1 MDPRDSDNVRER
13 EEGPAASMAST
24 AEHSG
29 PAQAQ
34 AQASVPAPAQVLS
47 PVTADPPPAQAQ
59 VPPFAQPSAPPTPP
73 KHSPTS
79 TARPQILTPVPRP
92 VRSVERLMTE
102 DPYSPSRDHGYTRNG
117 STVQPLPGASAS
129 GEIRLPGRSR
139 TVDTHLSGRPASRLD
154 WIVPVEEKVIPKLSV
169 GERLQPTLTR
179 AHLERDKYAVK
190 AKMTGYALNAA
201 IGMQVLLGSL
211 TTGLSAAATTGRQ
224 AAIATTVLGGL
235 STLVASYLARA
246 RGSNEPELS
255 ITRVKDLEQFIR
267 ECDAF
272 HLDHGHVMTN
282 EHDEQLFRFR
292 SRFEELLG
300 NASGER
306 KLSPPV

>member
-1 MDPRDSDNVRER
+1 MDPRDTDNVRER
-13 EEGPAASMAST
+13 EEGVTSTTST
-24 AEHSG
+24 AEQPGHAQAPAQVPSPIQTVSS

-34 AQASVPAPAQVLS
+34 N
-47 PVTADPPPAQAQ
+47 PPPAQSH
-59 VPPFAQPSAPPTPP
+59 VPPPPP

-79 TARPQILTPVPRP
+79 IAHPQLSIRVPRP
-92 VRSVERLMTE
+92 VRSTERMAE
-102 DPYSPSRDHGYTRNG
+102 DMFSPSRDHGFPRNG
-117 STVQPLPGASAS
+117 NTIQPLPGGSGS

-139 TVDTHLSGRPASRLD
+139 TLDTHHSGRPASRLD

-201 IGMQVLLGSL
+201 IGMQ
-211 TTGLSAAATTGRQ
+211 

-272 HLDHGHVMTN
+272 QMDHGHLMTN
-282 EHDEQLFRFR
+282 EQDEQLFRFR